1 MNRRHII
8 ILAATLVSIPT
19 WGQEITYNHD
29 PSKLGQIMVMEL
41 GAGSLTPEI
50 YYRVTH
56 NSYRKGAKAPTS
68 VKNTLRTATQ
78 VASLPQVDMA
88 DSIQSDLESRA
99 KIEAMNIADR
109 EIDFAWLT
117 EGEKINS
124 RLMAFKNNL
133 NGLAGKASSEE
144 ITAWGDLAKMYDFA
158 IKTIR
163 KSYMPNSERQKQYLA
178 IYDEITATND
188 KLILRVR
195 FLATKQRADRIVT
208 SLARFQHRVGEN
220 ATAAYNRWRDN
231 GLKAKTTTKDNNIIT
246 P

>member
-1 MNRRHII
+1 M
-8 ILAATLVSIPT
+8 LTAMLVSIQS
-19 WGQEITYNHD
+19 WAQQVTYSHD
-29 PSKLGQIMVMEL
+29 ASKYGQIMVMEL
-41 GAGSLTPEI
+41 GAGSLTLEV
-50 YYRVTH
+50 YYKLTH

-78 VASLPQVDMA
+78 IASLPQVDMA

-109 EIDFAWLT
+109 QIDIAWLT
-117 EGEKINS
+117 EAEKINS
-124 RLMAFKNNL
+124 RLLAFKNNL
-133 NGLAGKASSEE
+133 NGLVGKATSEE
-144 ITAWGDLAKMYDFA
+144 IDAWTDLARMYDFA
-158 IKTIR
+158 IKTVR
-163 KSYMPNSERQKQYLA
+163 KGYMPNSERQKQYLA
-178 IYDEITATND
+178 IYDEVTASND

-220 ATAAYNRWRDN
+220 STAAYNRWRDN
-231 GLKAKTTTKDNNIIT
+231 GMKTRTSKKDKDNNLIT

>member
-1 MNRRHII
+1 M
-8 ILAATLVSIPT
+8 LTAMLVSIQS
-19 WGQEITYNHD
+19 WAQQVTYNHD
-29 PSKLGQIMVMEL
+29 ASKYGQIMVMEL
-41 GAGSLTPEI
+41 GAGSLTPEV
-50 YYRVTH
+50 YYKLTH
-56 NSYRKGAKAPTS
+56 NSYRKGAKAQTS
-68 VKNTLRTATQ
+68 VKNTLRTAAQ
-78 VASLPQVDMA
+78 IASLPQVEMA
-88 DSIQSDLESRA
+88 DSIQKDLESRA
-99 KIEAMNIADR
+99 KIEAMNTADR
-109 EIDFAWLT
+109 LLDVAWLT

-124 RLMAFKNNL
+124 RLLAFKNNL
-133 NGLAGKASSEE
+133 SALTGKASPEE
-144 ITAWGDLAKMYDFA
+144 IDAWTELSKMYDFA

-163 KSYMPNSERQKQYLA
+163 KGYMPNSERQKQYLA

-231 GLKAKTTTKDNNIIT
+231 GMKTRTGKKDKDNNIIT

>member
-1 MNRRHII
+1 M
-8 ILAATLVSIPT
+8 LTAMLVSIQS
-19 WGQEITYNHD
+19 WAQQVTYSHD
-29 PSKLGQIMVMEL
+29 ASKYGQIMVMEL
-41 GAGSLTPEI
+41 GAGSLTLEV
-50 YYRVTH
+50 YYKLTH

-78 VASLPQVDMA
+78 IASLPQVDMA

-109 EIDFAWLT
+109 QIDIAWLT

-124 RLMAFKNNL
+124 RLLAFKNNL
-133 NGLAGKASSEE
+133 NGLVGKATSEE
-144 ITAWGDLAKMYDFA
+144 IDAWTDLARMYDFA
-158 IKTIR
+158 IKTVR
-163 KSYMPNSERQKQYLA
+163 KGYMPNSERQKQYLA
-178 IYDEITATND
+178 IYDEVTASND

-220 ATAAYNRWRDN
+220 STAAYNRWRDN
-231 GLKAKTTTKDNNIIT
+231 GMKTRTSKKDKDNNLIT